1 MSTKKDKIVSYME
14 QGYHEKLK
22 ILAKKN
28 ERSVSKEVAYL
39 IKQNIETY
47 EKEHGKIDIPSIT
60 Q

>member
-1 MSTKKDKIVSYME
+1 ME